1 MIRWR
6 LVVSDPSQDGLYG
19 RTLLEDIDGDRLTPP
34 GGILITDLS
43 PVRNCLVRLCPDNN
57 ERLSLADYMGT
68 QSVGGRTAETDDWEE

>member
-1 MIRWR
+1 MI
-6 LVVSDPSQDGLYG
+6 VSNTREDGLYG

-43 PVRNCLVRLCPDNN
+43 PVRNCLVPLCCENH

-68 QSVGGRTAETDDWEE
+68 QGIGWRTTETDDWEE